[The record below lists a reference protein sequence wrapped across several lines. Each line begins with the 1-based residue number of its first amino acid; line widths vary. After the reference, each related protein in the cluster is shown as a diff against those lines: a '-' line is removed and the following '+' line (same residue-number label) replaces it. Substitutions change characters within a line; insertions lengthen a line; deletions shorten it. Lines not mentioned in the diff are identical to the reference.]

1 MKKVVAVT
9 LNPCVDYTITVPDLQ
24 KGKRNVVK
32 SARKDISGKGINV
45 CMQLKNMEQPV
56 IAAGFDFVDGRV
68 RVKDALEKRGIP
80 HVLTNVSGSLRTNIK
95 VLDPKT
101 GIMTELNERGCT
113 VREESVQEISDKIC
127 KVLDELEK
135 GSILTINGSAPV
147 GVAYDTYRKLIEE
160 AKQRGMFT
168 ILDASGELLRQGV
181 KAHPDL
187 IKPNLDELQEL
198 LGRQLETVEEI
209 ARAADQLRGE
219 GISMVC
225 VSMGSRG
232 AVLAV
237 EEGCW
242 YAKSATVPIRGLQ
255 GAGDAMVAAMAMQIL
270 QDATAEYVLR
280 MGMAAANAAVQLEG
294 SLVAGPLEI
303 LGMMDAITIEKI
315 F

>member
-9 LNPCVDYTITVPDLQ
+9 LNPCVDYTITVPGLQ
-24 KGKRNVVK
+24 KGKTNLVK

-68 RVKDALEKRGIP
+68 RVKDALEKRGIS

-95 VLDPKT
+95 VLDPDT
-101 GIMTELNERGCT
+101 GIMTELNERGSA
-113 VREESVQEISDKIC
+113 VREESVQEIC
-127 KVLDELEK
+127 HKVCQVMDELDE
-135 GSILTINGSAPV
+135 GSILTVNGSAPV
-147 GVAYDTYRKLIEE
+147 GVPTDTYRRLIEE
-160 AKQRGMFT
+160 AKKRKIFT

-181 KAHPDL
+181 KAKPEL

-198 LGRQLETVEEI
+198 LGRKLETVEEV
-209 ARAADQLRGE
+209 AEAADELRAQ
-219 GISMVC
+219 GIPMVC

-232 AVLAV
+232 ALLSVK
-237 EEGCW
+237 EGCW

-280 MGMAAANAAVQLEG
+280 MGMAAANAAIQLEG

-303 LGMMDAITIEKI
+303 LGMMDAIAIEKLY
-315 F
+315 